1 MDMATCNKA
10 ISGFRFRLA
19 GILVL
24 RRTLVWLSCW
34 AFAWGLGVLI
44 LRGIVGV
51 STPWLV
57 WPVLGAVPIAAAA
70 AAILTRRDVPPPQI
84 IRALFDA
91 HGNCG
96 GLLMASSEVP
106 LGAWADT
113 VGEPAVPSLHWRAGR
128 TVGLLAVA
136 VAFLLVSFLVPR
148 RAFETPVPRPLNVG
162 REIDMLAEQV
172 KVLQDEKVI
181 DERKAEQ
188 LSEKLNQIAGEATGQ
203 DPVKTWEAMD
213 HLSKTVSA
221 AADKAAEAALRD
233 TESLAKAESLA
244 AGLAEDADKLSREG
258 LTAAM
263 EKLAELA
270 EKAERAAEDV
280 GHDVSKEIQD
290 ALDGEAGEADAE
302 DLKRLAEALGEAK
315 EALAGRLGRLIDARL
330 IDAELAEL
338 NERLGECNTDGL
350 AELLGGGEPGQ
361 GDLSAAELI
370 ELWCGSRPGRGGVN
384 RGRADAPMTWTDPSN
399 TEGVDFTE
407 QVLPPATLAAL
418 KKSRLVGVGV
428 GAPTVAKPTGPVG
441 GGALGA
447 AGAGGGS
454 AHTHTILPR
463 HRGAVGRYFERKPR

>member
-1 MDMATCNKA
+1 MDVATCNRA
-10 ISGFRFRLA
+10 ISRFRLRLA

-24 RRTLVWLSCW
+24 RRALVWLACW
-34 AFAWGLGVLI
+34 AFVWGLGVLI

-57 WPVLGAVPIAAAA
+57 WPLLGAVPIAAAA
-70 AAILTRRDVPPPQI
+70 AILTRRDIPTPQV

-91 HGNCG
+91 HGKCG

-113 VGEPAVPSLHWRAGR
+113 VGEPAAPALRWRAGR
-128 TVGLLAVA
+128 TVGLLGAA
-136 VAFLLVSFLVPR
+136 AAFLLVSFLVPR
-148 RAFETPVPRPLNVG
+148 RAFEPPPPRPLNVG

-172 KVLQDEKVI
+172 KVLQDEKII
-181 DERKAEQ
+181 DERKAKQ
-188 LSEKLNQIAGEATGQ
+188 LSDKLDQLAGEATGQ

-221 AADKAAEAALRD
+221 AADKSAETALRQ
-233 TESLAKAESLA
+233 TESLAKAQSLA
-244 AGLAEDADKLSREG
+244 AGLAEDADKLSREA

-263 EKLAELA
+263 AKLAELA
-270 EKAERAAEDV
+270 EKAEQAAEDV
-280 GHDVSKEIQD
+280 GRDVSKEIGD

-302 DLKRLAEALGEAK
+302 KLKRLAEALGEAK

-338 NERLGECNTDGL
+338 NERLGQCNTDGL
-350 AELLGGGEPGQ
+350 AELLAGGEPGQ

-370 ELWCGSRPGRGGVN
+370 ELWCKSGRGRGGVT
-384 RGRADAPMTWTDPSN
+384 RGRGDAPMTWSDPSN
-399 TEGVDFTE
+399 KEGVDFTE
-407 QVLPPATLAAL
+407 KVLPPAALAAL
-418 KKSRLVGVGV
+418 KKSRLVGVGT
-428 GAPTVAKPTGPVG
+428 GAPTVEKPSGPAG
-441 GGALGA
+441 AGALGA

-463 HRGAVGRYFERKPR
+463 HRGAVGRYFERKPN